1 MDSHLE
7 QGQEEQGQ
15 CLVNRSIDQSLG
27 QEQEEPSEA
36 HILAEESL
44 HRRVEIVRHTTAE
57 DQSKESVGEYALLV
71 EGLGARQTL
80 GGDISRGGQN
90 ASAVRS
96 SQWVRR
102 TG

>member
-44 HRRVEIVRHTTAE
+44 HRRVE
-57 DQSKESVGEYALLV
+57 GERR
-71 EGLGARQTL
+71 G
-80 GGDISRGGQN
+80 RGGGCLELLLQLL
-90 ASAVRS
+90 
-96 SQWVRR
+96 
-102 TG
+102 